1 MQAKF
6 AKRTPLGAAPV
17 ERVNFI
23 QELQVAEI
31 FLIKLVRTQQ
41 FPFVTLDPVTVQ
53 QIARPSP
60 AVPILDERSQKRP
73 A

>member
-23 QELQVAEI
+23 QELQVAAS
-31 FLIKLVRTQQ
+31 
-41 FPFVTLDPVTVQ
+41 VQ
-53 QIARPSP
+53 GPPDA
-60 AVPILDERSQKRP
+60 A
-73 A
+73 